1 MSLQLLN
8 IGSYYN
14 YPGFES
20 TGEFL
25 CVVSKEYPNNINT
38 DDIPPTDRAKV
49 WSSHILVGIIFDDFH
64 HIKAK

>member
-1 MSLQLLN
+1 MSVYSLQLLN

-25 CVVSKEYPNNINT
+25 CVVSKEYPNNVNT
-38 DDIPPTDRAKV
+38 DDIPPTDRAMVRTKIV
-49 WSSHILVGIIFDDFH
+49 QGWNGN
-64 HIKAK
+64 